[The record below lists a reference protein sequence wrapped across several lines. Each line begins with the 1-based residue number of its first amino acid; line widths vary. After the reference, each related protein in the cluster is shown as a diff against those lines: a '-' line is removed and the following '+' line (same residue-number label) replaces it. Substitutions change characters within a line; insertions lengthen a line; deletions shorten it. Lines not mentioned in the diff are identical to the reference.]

1 MEIKPIDL
9 RAVDE
14 RASNIYEAIIVA
26 AKKARQLNTE
36 NKIEFNALVGSIP
49 ATGTDDDADDIEN
62 PAQIKISMDF
72 EKRAKPQIQAVHDLL
87 DGKIEFSY
95 KQ

>member
-26 AKKARQLNTE
+26 AKKARELNTE

>member
-9 RAVDE
+9 REIDE
-14 RASNIYEAIIVA
+14 QAANIYEAIIVA
-26 AKKARQLNTE
+26 SKKARQLNTE
-36 NKIEFNALVGSIP
+36 NKIEFSALVGSIP
-49 ATGTDDDADDIEN
+49 VTGTDDDADDIEN

-72 EKRAKPQIQAVHDLL
+72 EKRAKPQIQAVKDLL
-87 DGKIEFSY
+87 EGNIEFSY

>member
-14 RASNIYEAIIVA
+14 RAANIYEAIIVA
-26 AKKARQLNTE
+26 SKKARQLNTE